1 MLSIF
6 VEASCNRYVRD
17 ECRFCHVYAPLQ
29 PILESKEYWHMMPDT
44 AELMAEKIRSIEP
57 LNDLAKQEINL
68 TGGEASQN
76 PHIVEVYK
84 IFRTLSDNV
93 RLHTN
98 LDINSEKSKRWERL
112 VEITK
117 LRGRID
123 ITLYPTVWESRQKP
137 FLEKIIQLQDGL
149 IVNLIYESLEDL
161 LKQIKILEEFF
172 IHQDKKKFT
181 PVIELLNEFSDRL
194 RKTMKTNPVCR
205 EDDFLNGMGNLENY
219 VSCPGGFVFAV
230 NAIPSF
236 HVNPKGVRD
245 MTSLPFPQD
254 IYKVE
259 CTAVRGV
266 IEIMTILQTG
276 EMTPCCDVGNLGCK
290 PKFGNL
296 LADSPEVILQKFG
309 VSQKLMASGAL
320 KNLKNIE
327 SGKAGEWV
335 EEGIPPFCV

>member
-1 MLSIF
+1 
-6 VEASCNRYVRD
+6 
-17 ECRFCHVYAPLQ
+17 
-29 PILESKEYWHMMPDT
+29 MMPDT

-172 IHQDKKKFT
+172 IHQDKKKFA

-205 EDDFLNGMGNLENY
+205 
-219 VSCPGGFVFAV
+219 
-230 NAIPSF
+230 
-236 HVNPKGVRD
+236 
-245 MTSLPFPQD
+245 
-254 IYKVE
+254 
-259 CTAVRGV
+259 
-266 IEIMTILQTG
+266 
-276 EMTPCCDVGNLGCK
+276 
-290 PKFGNL
+290 
-296 LADSPEVILQKFG
+296 
-309 VSQKLMASGAL
+309 
-320 KNLKNIE
+320 
-327 SGKAGEWV
+327 
-335 EEGIPPFCV
+335 